1 MAQPT
6 IKDVAKLAGVS
17 ISTVSRVMNDSKPV
31 SPEARKKVLDA
42 INKLDFK
49 PNQLARSLVMKK
61 SNLIGVIV
69 EDIGIEYMA
78 QLIRGVEEIGHLYK
92 YNIILSSTYGDDNA
106 LENAIEFLSTK
117 QVEGIVVISEDISAE
132 ILVKLRDNKIP
143 FLLLDKLHDFKKIN
157 TVKIDYEKEQYELIK
172 HLYEQGHENIAYVT
186 LKNHNYLTD
195 TKISSS
201 TMSKGKD
208 LSRSTLGIIG
218 MDDIG
223 ISISRRARAFG
234 MTVVYH
240 NESPR
245 NDDKLFMTTYRELD
259 DLLAHS
265 DVVIVMNSARN
276 SKKVMCNT
284 SFFNAMKD
292 DAIFISATTT
302 EQIDLEALRKTLHE
316 GKLNYAA
323 LAVDNEFDSN
333 TLLETDKCLVVPMSA
348 AFTERSIK
356 EIDSVTV
363 MRMIKELQNSL

>member
-1 MAQPT
+1 MKSKIVVNGYMSDEVLAPLKEVFDVKLWTDAENMPT
-6 IKDVAKLAGVS
+6 HVVEEWFYEAVGLCNFNPWLTITNDLLKRTPNLKVLIQAFPTYHNVRTRELSPLPIRFVPMSTPASNES
-17 ISTVSRVMNDSKPV
+17 IAEFITILMGIVSRRIMEN
-31 SPEARKKVLDA
+31 R
-42 INKLDFK
+42 
-49 PNQLARSLVMKK
+49 
-61 SNLIGVIV
+61 IV
-69 EDIGIEYMA
+69 
-78 QLIRGVEEIGHLYK
+78 Q
-92 YNIILSSTYGDDNA
+92 
-106 LENAIEFLSTK
+106 
-117 QVEGIVVISEDISAE
+117 
-132 ILVKLRDNKIP
+132 
-143 FLLLDKLHDFKKIN
+143 
-157 TVKIDYEKEQYELIK
+157 
-172 HLYEQGHENIAYVT
+172 
-186 LKNHNYLTD
+186 LTD
-195 TKISSS
+195 IKTSSS

-245 NDDKLFMTTYRELD
+245 NDDKLFMTTYSELD

-265 DVVIVMNSARN
+265 DVVIVINSDRN
-276 SKKVMCNT
+276 SKNVMCNT

-302 EQIDLEALRKTLHE
+302 EQIDLEALRKALYE

-333 TLLETDKCLVVPMSA
+333 ALLETDKCLVVPMSA

-363 MRMIKELQNSL
+363 TRMIKELQNSL

>member
-1 MAQPT
+1 MKSKIVVNGYMSDEVLAPLKEVFDVKFWTDAENVPDHVLEEWLYDAVGLCNFNPCLSINSDLLKRTPNLKVLIQAFPT
-6 IKDVAKLAGVS
+6 YHNVRTRELSSLPIRFVPMSTPASNES
-17 ISTVSRVMNDSKPV
+17 IAEFITILMGIVSRRIMEN
-31 SPEARKKVLDA
+31 R
-42 INKLDFK
+42 
-49 PNQLARSLVMKK
+49 
-61 SNLIGVIV
+61 IV
-69 EDIGIEYMA
+69 
-78 QLIRGVEEIGHLYK
+78 Q
-92 YNIILSSTYGDDNA
+92 
-106 LENAIEFLSTK
+106 
-117 QVEGIVVISEDISAE
+117 
-132 ILVKLRDNKIP
+132 
-143 FLLLDKLHDFKKIN
+143 
-157 TVKIDYEKEQYELIK
+157 
-172 HLYEQGHENIAYVT
+172 
-186 LKNHNYLTD
+186 LTD

-265 DVVIVMNSARN
+265 DVVIVMNSGRN

-302 EQIDLEALRKTLHE
+302 EQIDLDALRKTLHE

-333 TLLETDKCLVVPMSA
+333 ALLETDKCLVVPMSA

-363 MRMIKELQNSL
+363 TRMIKELQNSL